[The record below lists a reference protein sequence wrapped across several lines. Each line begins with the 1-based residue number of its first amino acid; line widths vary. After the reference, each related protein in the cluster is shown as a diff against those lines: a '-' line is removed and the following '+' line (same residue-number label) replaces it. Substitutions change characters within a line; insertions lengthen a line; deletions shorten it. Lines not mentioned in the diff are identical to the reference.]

1 MICVTLWLKVDPR
14 RGGEVEEFFRE
25 AYLPAL
31 RRQAGFRQARLL
43 RAFEPELAHFVLPT
57 VAGAEVF
64 NYVVEL
70 SFDSE
75 DERRAWASTAEHA
88 ELWPKLRAMVESP
101 AILGFHVAVA

>member
-14 RGGEVEEFFRE
+14 RGGDVEEFFQE

-43 RAFEPELAHFVLPT
+43 RAFEPELARFVLPT
-57 VAGAEVF
+57 VPGAEAF

-75 DERRAWASTAEHA
+75 DERRAWAGTAEHS
-88 ELWPKLRAMVESP
+88 ELWPRLRDMAESP
-101 AILGFHVAVA
+101 AIFGFHVVVA